1 MRGIR
6 EVGWRMRLAQLLGDA
21 PVVSVKGLM
30 PENVTGITKD
40 SREVKEGFIFFAT
53 ETSKPYVQEAV
64 RKGAAVVISDAE
76 LSGNFPC
83 LVVIRDVRTLLGRM
97 AARFFGYP
105 SRDMHVTG
113 ITGTNGK
120 TTTSYLIESILR
132 AANQPV
138 GVMGTISYR
147 YDGTVVRGQT
157 TTPESTEIQRLFSR
171 MREAGVRSAV
181 MEVSS
186 HALDQGRVEGI
197 DFDGAIFTNLTHDHL
212 DYHLDFEHYKAAKK
226 RLFHEYLVESVK
238 EKKYAILNKDDPNAR
253 DFVCSPP
260 ITNFTYSLRE
270 HADAFATSVKEE
282 IGGLTITASLMGK
295 ELVIRSRLV
304 ALFNVAN
311 ILAAAL
317 FGHAAGIAHDAVI
330 EGLEALKGV
339 PGRLERVENA
349 RGIPIFVDYAHTP
362 DALRKTLETLKRLC
376 AGRLIVVFGCGGD
389 RDKTKRPLMGRITSD
404 LADFAIIT
412 SDNPRSE
419 DPIKIIA
426 DIQQGF
432 GNNSYRVIENRRE
445 AIGEA
450 IRSTTTNDV
459 LLVAGKGHE
468 DYQIIGTQTF
478 HFSDR
483 EVIEEW
489 LHVAA

>member
-1 MRGIR
+1 MT
-6 EVGWRMRLAQLLGDA
+6 LAQLLADM
-21 PVVSVKGLM
+21 PVVSVKGHM

-40 SREVKEGFIFFAT
+40 SREVREGFIFFAT

-64 RKGAAVVISDAE
+64 RKGAAVIVSDTE
-76 LSGNFPC
+76 LSGDFPC
-83 LVVIRDVRTLLGRM
+83 LVLIREPRIVLGRM

-105 SRDMHVTG
+105 SRAMHVTG

-120 TTTSYLIESILR
+120 TTTSYLIESVLR
-132 AANQPV
+132 AAGGKV

-157 TTPESTEIQRLFSR
+157 TTPESTEIQRLFSQ
-171 MREAGVRSAV
+171 MQHAGIRSAV

-212 DYHLDFEHYKAAKK
+212 DYHHDFEHYKKAKR
-226 RLFHEYLVESVK
+226 RLFHEYLAKSSK
-238 EKKYAILNKDDPNAR
+238 EKRYAILNKDDPSAG
-253 DFVCSPP
+253 DFFCEPP
-260 ITNFTYSLRE
+260 IANFTYSVRDNTV
-270 HADAFATSVKEE
+270 DAFAGSVREE
-282 IGGLTITASLMGK
+282 ISGLTLAVSLMGE
-295 ELVIRSRLV
+295 ELIIRSPLIAV
-304 ALFNVAN
+304 FNVAN

-317 FGHAAGIAHDAVI
+317 FGHAAGIPYDLI
-330 EGLEALKGV
+330 QKGLEALRGV
-339 PGRLERVENA
+339 PGRLERIENG
-349 RGIPIFVDYAHTP
+349 RGTPIFVDYAHTP

-376 AGRLIVVFGCGGD
+376 AGRLIVLFGCGGD
-389 RDKTKRPLMGRITSD
+389 RDKTKRPVMGRIASD
-404 LADFAIIT
+404 VADFTIIT
-412 SDNPRSE
+412 SDNPRRE
-419 DPIKIIA
+419 NPLTIMEEIR
-426 DIQQGF
+426 QGF
-432 GNNSYRVIENRRE
+432 IGDAYRVIENRRE

-450 IRSTTTNDV
+450 IGMATANDV

-468 DYQIIGTQTF
+468 DYQIIGTEVH

>member
-1 MRGIR
+1 MT
-6 EVGWRMRLAQLLGDA
+6 LAELIADM
-21 PVVSVKGLM
+21 PVVSIKGHM

-64 RKGAAVVISDAE
+64 RKGAAVIVTDTEIAGD
-76 LSGNFPC
+76 FPC
-83 LVVIRDVRTLLGRM
+83 LVLIREPRVLLGKM
-97 AARFFGYP
+97 AATFFGHP
-105 SRDMHVTG
+105 SRAMHVVG

-132 AANQPV
+132 AANRPV

-157 TTPESTEIQRLFSR
+157 TTPESTEIQRLFSE
-171 MREAGVRSAV
+171 MKNAGITSAV

-212 DYHLDFEHYKAAKK
+212 DYHRDLKQYKEAKK
-226 RLFHEYLVESVK
+226 RLFHQYLPKSIK
-238 EKKYAILNKDDPNAR
+238 EKRYTILNSDDPSVH
-253 DFVCSPP
+253 DFICNPP
-260 ITNFTYSLRE
+260 IANLTYSVHDAGA
-270 HADAFATSVKEE
+270 HAYATSVREE
-282 IGGLTITASLMGK
+282 ISGLTLTISLMGR
-295 ELVIRSRLV
+295 EMIVRSRLI
-304 ALFNVAN
+304 AEFNVAN

-317 FGHAAGIAHDAVI
+317 FGHAAEIPYDLI
-330 EGLEALKGV
+330 RKGLEALRGV
-339 PGRLERVENA
+339 PGRLERIENG
-349 RGIPIFVDYAHTP
+349 RGLSVFVDYAHTP

-376 AGRLIVVFGCGGD
+376 AGRLIVIFGCGGD
-389 RDKTKRPLMGRITSD
+389 RDKTKRPVMGRIASEV
-404 LADFAIIT
+404 ADFTIIT

-419 DPIKIIA
+419 DPLSIIA
-426 DIQQGF
+426 EIRQGF
-432 GNNSYRVIENRRE
+432 VGNAYRVIENRRE

-450 IRSTTTNDV
+450 IRMATANDV

-468 DYQIIGTQTF
+468 DYQIIGTEVF

-489 LHVAA
+489 LNVAA

>member
-1 MRGIR
+1 MT
-6 EVGWRMRLAQLLGDA
+6 LAELLADM
-21 PVVSVKGLM
+21 PLVSVRGHV
-30 PENVTGITKD
+30 PETVTGITKD
-40 SREVKEGFIFFAT
+40 SREVREGFIFFAT
-53 ETSKPYVQEAV
+53 EASKPYVHEAV
-64 RKGAAVVISDAE
+64 RKGAGVIVSDAE
-76 LSGNFPC
+76 LGDDFPC
-83 LVVIRDVRTLLGRM
+83 FVLIREPRMVLGRM

-105 SRDMHVTG
+105 SRGMHVTG

-132 AANQPV
+132 AANKAV
-138 GVMGTISYR
+138 GVLGTISYR
-147 YDGTVVRGQT
+147 YDGTVLKGQT

-171 MREAGVRSAV
+171 MQQEGVRSVV

-212 DYHLDFEHYKAAKK
+212 DYHLDFEHYKEAKK
-226 RLFHEYLVESVK
+226 RLFHHYLSTSSK
-238 EKKYAILNKDDPNAR
+238 EKKYAILNRDDPSAR
-253 DFVCSPP
+253 DFICKSP
-260 ITNFTYSLRE
+260 IANFTYSLRGDA
-270 HADAFATSVKEE
+270 HAFATAVQEE
-282 IGGLTITASLMGK
+282 TSGLTLAVSLMGR
-295 ELVIRSRLV
+295 ELIVRSPLI
-304 ALFNVAN
+304 AAFNAAN

-317 FGHAAGIAHDAVI
+317 FGHVAGIPYDLI
-330 EGLEALKGV
+330 RKGLEALKGV
-339 PGRLERVENA
+339 PGRLERIDNG
-349 RGIPIFVDYAHTP
+349 RGISIFVDYAHTP

-376 AGRLIVVFGCGGD
+376 TGRLIVLFGCGGD
-389 RDKTKRPLMGRITSD
+389 RDKTKRPLMGRIASD
-404 LADFAIIT
+404 LADFTIIT

-419 DPIKIIA
+419 DPLRIIEE
-426 DIQQGF
+426 IRQGF
-432 GNNSYRVIENRRE
+432 VGNAYRIVENRRE

-450 IRSTTTNDV
+450 IRMATVNDV

-468 DYQIIGTQTF
+468 DYQVIGTEVH

>member
-1 MRGIR
+1 MT
-6 EVGWRMRLAQLLGDA
+6 LAQLLADM
-21 PVVSVKGLM
+21 PVVSVKGHM

-64 RKGAAVVISDAE
+64 RKGAAVIVSDAE
-76 LSGNFPC
+76 LAGDFPC
-83 LVVIRDVRTLLGRM
+83 LVLIREPRIVLGRM

-105 SRDMHVTG
+105 SRAMHVTG

-132 AANQPV
+132 AANRTV

-147 YDGTVVRGQT
+147 YDGTVVKGQT

-171 MREAGVRSAV
+171 MQHAGIRSVV

-212 DYHLDFEHYKAAKK
+212 DYHLDLEHYKEAKR
-226 RLFHEYLVESVK
+226 RLFHEHLLKSSK
-238 EKKYAILNKDDPNAR
+238 EKRYAILNRDDPSVG
-253 DFVCSPP
+253 DFICKPP
-260 ITNFTYSLRE
+260 IANFTYSVRE
-270 HADAFATSVKEE
+270 EADAFATSIREE
-282 IGGLTITASLMGK
+282 ISGLTLAISLMGE
-295 ELVIRSRLV
+295 ELIIRSGLI
-304 ALFNVAN
+304 ALFNVGN

-317 FGHAAGIAHDAVI
+317 FGRAAGLPCDLIRK
-330 EGLEALKGV
+330 GLEALRGV
-339 PGRLERVENA
+339 PGRLERIENG

-362 DALRKTLETLKRLC
+362 DALHKTLETLKRLC
-376 AGRLIVVFGCGGD
+376 AGRLIVLFGCGGD
-389 RDKTKRPLMGRITSD
+389 RDKTKRPLMGRIASD
-404 LADFAIIT
+404 LADFTIIT
-412 SDNPRSE
+412 SDNPRRE
-419 DPIKIIA
+419 DPLRIIEE
-426 DIQQGF
+426 IRQGF
-432 GNNSYRVIENRRE
+432 AGDAYRVIENRRE

-450 IRSTTTNDV
+450 IRMATANDV

-468 DYQIIGTQTF
+468 DYQIIGTEVF